1 LSDPSSPIDLS
12 SPRTNG
18 QILDAAFRTYAR
30 RPLLFMFLTAIVLI
44 PYGAVV
50 VLVAQSKHVA
60 SATELLLALAELALV
75 NPFIAALQMQ
85 ALLDL
90 GEGRQPRLGD
100 VVARGLRVLAVVA
113 AADIIAGICEVVG
126 LFVFVIPGVFAAVR
140 LAVAAPAA
148 ATEQV
153 TWPEAIRRSLELTQG
168 NFWRVLGLLAIQ
180 AVLTY
185 LVALIL
191 GSSSVAG
198 VVIGALLAI
207 LAQSFCMLLIN
218 LLYFDLR
225 ARRTAPVA

>member
-1 LSDPSSPIDLS
+1 VPDPSSQIDLS

-30 RPLLFMFLTAIVLI
+30 RPLLFMFLTAIVLV
-44 PYGAVV
+44 PYGVVV
-50 VLVAQSKHVA
+50 VLVAQQKHVSA
-60 SATELLLALAELALV
+60 ATELLLALAELALV
-75 NPFIAALQMQ
+75 NPVIAALQMQ

-90 GEGRQPRLGD
+90 GEGRRPHLTD
-100 VVARGLRVLAVVA
+100 VVVRGLRVLAVVA
-113 AADIIAGICEVVG
+113 AADIIAGICEVAG
-126 LFVFVIPGVFAAVR
+126 LFLFVIPGVFAAVR

-148 ATEQV
+148 ATERI

-191 GSSSVAG
+191 GAGSVAG
-198 VVIGALLAI
+198 VAVGAVLAVI
-207 LAQSFCMLLIN
+207 AQSFCMLLIN

-225 ARRTAPVA
+225 ARQTAPVG

>member
-1 LSDPSSPIDLS
+1 MPDPVTEIDLS
-12 SPRTNG
+12 SPRSNG

-44 PYGAVV
+44 PYGVVV
-50 VLVAQSKHVA
+50 VLVAQSKHVS

-113 AADIIAGICEVVG
+113 AADIIAGICEVAG
-126 LFVFVIPGVFAAVR
+126 LFFFVIPGVFAAVR

-185 LVALIL
+185 LVALVL

>member
-1 LSDPSSPIDLS
+1 MSDPSSQIDLS

-18 QILDAAFRTYAR
+18 QILDVAFRTYAR

-60 SATELLLALAELALV
+60 AATELLLALAELALV
-75 NPFIAALQMQ
+75 NPVIAALQMQ

-90 GEGRQPRLGD
+90 GDGRRPQISD
-100 VVARGLRVLAVVA
+100 VIARGLRVLAVVA
-113 AADIIAGICEVVG
+113 AADIIAGICEVAG
-126 LFVFVIPGVFAAVR
+126 LFFFVIPGVFAAVR
-140 LAVAAPAA
+140 LAVAAPVA
-148 ATEQV
+148 ATEGI

-168 NFWRVLGLLAIQ
+168 NFWRVLVLLAIQ

-185 LVALIL
+185 IVALIL
-191 GSSSVAG
+191 GAGSVAG
-198 VVIGALLAI
+198 VAVGALLAV

-225 ARRTAPVA
+225 ARQTAPVG

>member
-1 LSDPSSPIDLS
+1 MSDPSSQIDLS

-44 PYGAVV
+44 PYGVV
-50 VLVAQSKHVA
+50 VLLAAQSKHVA
-60 SATELLLALAELALV
+60 AATELLLALAELALV
-75 NPFIAALQMQ
+75 NPVIAALQMQ

-90 GEGRQPRLGD
+90 GDGRRPRVKD
-100 VVARGLRVLAVVA
+100 VIARGLRVLAVVA
-113 AADIIAGICEVVG
+113 AADIIAGICELVG
-126 LFVFVIPGVFAAVR
+126 LFLFVIPGVFAAVR
-140 LAVAAPAA
+140 LAVAAPVA
-148 ATEQV
+148 ATERV

-191 GSSSVAG
+191 GAGSVAG
-198 VVIGALLAI
+198 VAVGALLAV

-225 ARRTAPVA
+225 ARQLAPVV

>member
-1 LSDPSSPIDLS
+1 VTEIDLS
-12 SPRTNG
+12 SPRSNG

-44 PYGAVV
+44 PYGVVV
-50 VLVAQSKHVA
+50 VLVAQSKHVS

-113 AADIIAGICEVVG
+113 AADIIAGICEVAG
-126 LFVFVIPGVFAAVR
+126 LFFFVIPGVFAAVR

-185 LVALIL
+185 LVALVL

>member
-1 LSDPSSPIDLS
+1 MSDPSSQIDLS
-12 SPRTNG
+12 RPRTNG

-30 RPLLFMFLTAIVLI
+30 RPLLFMFLTAIVLV
-44 PYGAVV
+44 PYGVAV
-50 VLVAQSKHVA
+50 VLVAQQKHVSA
-60 SATELLLALAELALV
+60 ATELLLALAELALV
-75 NPFIAALQMQ
+75 NPVIAALQMQ

-90 GEGRQPRLGD
+90 GEGRQPHITD

-113 AADIIAGICEVVG
+113 AADIIAGICEVAG
-126 LFVFVIPGVFAAVR
+126 LFLFVIPGVFAAVR

-148 ATEQV
+148 ATEPI
-153 TWPEAIRRSLELTQG
+153 TWPEAIRRSLELTRG

-191 GSSSVAG
+191 GAGSVAG
-198 VVIGALLAI
+198 VAVGAVLAVI
-207 LAQSFCMLLIN
+207 AQSFCMLLIN

-225 ARRTAPVA
+225 ARQTAPVG

>member
-1 LSDPSSPIDLS
+1 MSDPSSQIDLS

-44 PYGAVV
+44 PYGVV
-50 VLVAQSKHVA
+50 VLLAAQSKHVA
-60 SATELLLALAELALV
+60 AATELLLALAELALV
-75 NPFIAALQMQ
+75 NPVIAALQMQ

-90 GEGRQPRLGD
+90 GDGRRPRVKD
-100 VVARGLRVLAVVA
+100 VIARGLRVLAVVA
-113 AADIIAGICEVVG
+113 AADIIAGICELVG
-126 LFVFVIPGVFAAVR
+126 LFLFVIPGVFAAVR
-140 LAVAAPAA
+140 LAVAAPVA
-148 ATEQV
+148 ATERV

-191 GSSSVAG
+191 GAGSVAG
-198 VVIGALLAI
+198 VAVGALLAV

-225 ARRTAPVA
+225 ARQLAPVL

>member
-1 LSDPSSPIDLS
+1 MSDPSSQIDLS

-44 PYGAVV
+44 PYGVV
-50 VLVAQSKHVA
+50 VLLVAQSKHVA
-60 SATELLLALAELALV
+60 AATELLLALAELALV
-75 NPFIAALQMQ
+75 NPVIAALQMQ

-90 GEGRQPRLGD
+90 GEGRQPRLTD

-113 AADIIAGICEVVG
+113 AADIIAGICELVG
-126 LFVFVIPGVFAAVR
+126 LFFFVIPGLFAAVR
-140 LAVAAPAA
+140 LAVAAPVA
-148 ATEQV
+148 ATEGI

-191 GSSSVAG
+191 GAGSVAG
-198 VVIGALLAI
+198 VAVGALLAV

>member
-1 LSDPSSPIDLS
+1 MPDPSNEIDLS
-12 SPRTNG
+12 SPRSNG
-18 QILDAAFRTYAR
+18 QILDAAFRVYAR

-50 VLVAQSKHVA
+50 LLVAQQKHVSA
-60 SATELLLALAELALV
+60 ATELLLALAELALV

-90 GEGRQPRLGD
+90 GEGRRPQLGD
-100 VVARGLRVLAVVA
+100 VVTRGLRVLAVVA
-113 AADIIAGICEVVG
+113 AADIIAGICEVAG
-126 LFVFVIPGVFAAVR
+126 LFLFVIPGVFAAVR

-148 ATEQV
+148 ASEPV
-153 TWPEAIRRSLELTQG
+153 SWPEAIRRSLELTQG

-191 GSSSVAG
+191 GVNSVPG

-225 ARRTAPVA
+225 ARRSAPVA